1 MGQFK
6 FSKID
11 ENGDV
16 RFLKGK
22 GERGDKM
29 SAHHSDRDAFLLVVK
44 GEVNFRLGSEV
55 LPLAADD
62 FLEIPAKVVH
72 SFEVSSPS
80 ELLLIVDREAKM
92 TFLDSSPK
100 SDVNNQPI

>member
-1 MGQFK
+1 MGEFK

-22 GERGDKM
+22 GGRGDKM
-29 SAHHSDRDAFLLVVK
+29 RAHLSDRDAFLLVVK
-44 GEVNFRLGSEV
+44 GEVTFRLGSEV

-62 FLEIPAKVVH
+62 FLEIPAKVIH
-72 SFEVSSPS
+72 SLEVSTPS
-80 ELLLIVDREAKM
+80 ELLLIVDKEAKM
-92 TFLDSSPK
+92 TFTDTSSK
-100 SDVNNQPI
+100 